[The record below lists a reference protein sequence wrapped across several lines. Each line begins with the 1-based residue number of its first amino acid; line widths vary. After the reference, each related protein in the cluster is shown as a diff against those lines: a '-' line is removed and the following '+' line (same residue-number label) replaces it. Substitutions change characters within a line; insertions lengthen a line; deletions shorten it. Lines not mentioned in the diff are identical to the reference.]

1 MARHNVNSDRWLA
14 LGLLFIKLSVLY
26 LLLVYPWFTRPML
39 SVQQQIQVLR
49 DRELRINAQ
58 LQQGPNL
65 AEQLRRIQVL
75 LRSRPGFLPE
85 SSVELAS
92 AGLVQRLEG
101 RERCQPW

>member
-26 LLLVYPWFTRPML
+26 LLLVHPWFTRPML

-49 DRELRINAQ
+49 DRELRIKAQ

-75 LRSRPGFLPE
+75 F
-85 SSVELAS
+85 
-92 AGLVQRLEG
+92 AGLVRDSCPSLRLSLH
-101 RERCQPW
+101 RLAW